1 MSQAHQ
7 ANVQPSLYEQGRR
20 VVLAKQSKPSPTPNK
35 DEQPNKN
42 DQNHKEPDPKKT
54 KPEIQKWY

>member
-1 MSQAHQ
+1 MSLNNQETLHKLNKVHLQ
-7 ANVQPSLYEQGRR
+7 S
-20 VVLAKQSKPSPTPNK
+20 VLLEKQTKPSTSPDK
-35 DEQPNKN
+35 SDQPNKN